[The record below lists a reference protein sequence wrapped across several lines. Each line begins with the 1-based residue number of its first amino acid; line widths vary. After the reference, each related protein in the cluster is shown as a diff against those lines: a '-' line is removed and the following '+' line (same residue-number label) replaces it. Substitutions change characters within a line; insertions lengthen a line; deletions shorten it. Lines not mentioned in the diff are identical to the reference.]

1 MNLKK
6 YKRIQ
11 RVAALMKI
19 FSEAPN
25 KLFSYNYFSGLFN
38 AAKSTIS
45 EDIVIV
51 KELVE
56 EMSYGKIETVTGALG
71 GAIFFPYI
79 GNEEIEKMLDN
90 LCKEFLK
97 KNRIIPGGFIYMTD
111 LFNNPSIV
119 SNIATIISSKFK
131 DIEIDY
137 VVTVETKGIPLA
149 IMTAQKLNVPLA
161 VIRRNNKV
169 TEGATVSINYVSGS
183 SNTIQTMSLS
193 RRSLNEN
200 SRVLIVDDFMKG
212 GGTAKGMHDMMN
224 EFNAKVVGTAV
235 VIETKEPEKKLID
248 NYISLLLLEGINE
261 REGIVNISSNSKLLQ

>member
-6 YKRIQ
+6 YKRVQ
-11 RVAALMKI
+11 RIAALMKI
-19 FSEAPN
+19 FTETPN

-79 GNEEIEKMLDN
+79 GNEEIEKMLDS

-119 SNIATIISSKFK
+119 NNIAKIISSKFK
-131 DIEIDY
+131 DIDIDY